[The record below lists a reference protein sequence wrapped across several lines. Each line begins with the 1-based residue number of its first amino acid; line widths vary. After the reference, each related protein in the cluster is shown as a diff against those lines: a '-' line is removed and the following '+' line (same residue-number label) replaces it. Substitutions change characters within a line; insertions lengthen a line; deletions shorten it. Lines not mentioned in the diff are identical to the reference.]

1 MKQVNK
7 ILIMIILCVIDTLG
21 SGGAQRQLVNI
32 AIGFKE
38 RGHTVSFLVY

>member
-1 MKQVNK
+1 MN
-7 ILIMIILCVIDTLG
+7 ILCVIDILG

-38 RGHTVSFLVY
+38 RGHTVSF